1 MDLFVLNS
9 FESILRLALS
19 SVVAII
25 FITYI
30 YQFLNYHYAPG
41 EMDVRGEAVDKIID
55 ATSWLL
61 LVVIIWALYQ
71 FFASVA

>member
-1 MDLFVLNS
+1 MDLFVLDS
-9 FESILRLALS
+9 FESILRLLLS

-61 LVVIIWALYQ
+61 LVVIVWVIYTFLV
-71 FFASVA
+71 SVS